1 MKNWDKLAKDLF
13 FILVVGTI
21 AYANVVWG
29 VIGLLNTIL
38 LCWAVLMYFSVL
50 SDYKDEYARSFF
62 TVIFSIWALKSVLD
76 ILQIEMS
83 SVGVASSIEDNIL
96 RFGIAPFAAFIIATI
111 SVYRQ
116 KLHGAEEHPGL

>member
-1 MKNWDKLAKDLF
+1 MKNLDKLAKDLF

-76 ILQIEMS
+76 ILQIDISPIGM
-83 SVGVASSIEDNIL
+83 AHIEDSIL
-96 RFGIAPFAAFIIATI
+96 RFGIAPFAAFIIATA

-116 KLHGAEEHPGL
+116 KLHGAEEHPAL